1 MFHLILT
8 GIALVSGDPEPTR
21 AVYDTLHIAFE
32 KNTDNI
38 LDYSRESI
46 YSVNP
51 EIIRALKIK
60 IYIPDYSSG
69 RELSLINQQ
78 RIKEIEDLL
87 LEEGVQIE
95 LIETNRIG
103 EQNEQRKLQL
113 DPDQFAV
120 VIRFYPIKYKNFS
133 TANLVSN
140 PECQRDTLIQMV
152 RGELIR
158 MPFCD
163 YISNDSIPEIR
174 LQTKRTFLSEIRN
187 DEIDVLKNLNFKNYG
202 NENQNVLIPFKEK
215 VSDKEL
221 ILEKYQDDTQC
232 WMKLNS
238 NQITNEKLNGLNY
251 FSLRIKKSGNYRI
264 SRVAKKIKNEL
275 ILAPENSG
283 IIEAFV
289 MRNDSLM
296 YPAEIVMGGKALIAS
311 HEGELSEYSIL
322 ARFISERG
330 EESEVINISMK
341 ECFNKTVSTKRWE
354 SNNQLRPFF
363 HGQLPSNAGLIN
375 LIDKSNMYVSR

>member
-8 GIALVSGDPEPTR
+8 GIALVTGDPEPTR
-21 AVYDTLHIAFE
+21 AIYDTLHIAFE

-38 LDYSRESI
+38 LAQSREYI
-46 YSVNP
+46 YAVNP
-51 EIIRALKIK
+51 EVIRALNIK
-60 IYIPDYSSG
+60 IYIPDYSPN
-69 RELSLINQQ
+69 RELSLISQQ
-78 RIKEIEDLL
+78 RIKEIEDFL
-87 LEEGVQIE
+87 LEEGVQVD
-95 LIETNRIG
+95 LIETNRIA
-103 EQNEQRKLQL
+103 EQREQRKLQL
-113 DPDQFAV
+113 ETDQYAI
-120 VIRFYPIKYKNFS
+120 VIRFHPIKYKNYS
-133 TANLVSN
+133 SVIN
-140 PECQRDTLIQMV
+140 PECQRDTLIQMA

-174 LQTKRTFLSEIRN
+174 LQSKRSFLSEIRN
-187 DEIDVLKNLNFKNYG
+187 DEIDVLKNLNFKNHG

-221 ILEKYQDDTQC
+221 ILEKYLDDTQC

-251 FSLRIKKSGNYRI
+251 FSLKIKKSGNYRI
-264 SRVAKKIKNEL
+264 SRVPKKIKNEL

-289 MRNDSLM
+289 IRNDSLM
-296 YPAEIVMGGKALIAS
+296 YPAEIVMGGKAMIAS

-330 EESEVINISMK
+330 EESEVISIPMK
-341 ECFNKTVSTKRWE
+341 ECFNKTVSSKKWE
-354 SNNQLRPFF
+354 SNNQLRPYF
-363 HGQLPSNAGLIN
+363 HGSLPSNAGLIN
-375 LIDKSNMYVSR
+375 LIDKSNIYVSR

>member
-8 GIALVSGDPEPTR
+8 GLALVSGDPEPTR

-38 LDYSRESI
+38 LAQSRENI

-69 RELSLINQQ
+69 RELSLISQQ
-78 RIKEIEDLL
+78 RIKEIEDFL
-87 LEEGVQIE
+87 LEEGAQIE
-95 LIETNRIG
+95 LIETSRIG
-103 EQNEQRKLQL
+103 EQHEQRKLQL
-113 DPDQFAV
+113 EPDQYAI
-120 VIRFYPIKYKNFS
+120 VIRFHPIKYKNS
-133 TANLVSN
+133 ITRNN
-140 PECQRDTLIQMV
+140 PECARDTLIQMV

-163 YISNDSIPEIR
+163 YISNDSIPEIQ
-174 LQTKRTFLSEIRN
+174 LQKKKSFLSEIRN
-187 DEIDVLKNLNFKNYG
+187 DEIDVLRNLNFKNSG

-238 NQITNEKLNGLNY
+238 NQIANEKLNGLNY

-264 SRVAKKIKNEL
+264 SRVPKKIKNEL

-283 IIEAFV
+283 ILEAFV
-289 MRNDSLM
+289 MRKDSLM
-296 YPAEIVMGGKALIAS
+296 YPAEIVMGGKAIIAS
-311 HEGELSEYSIL
+311 HEGDLSEYSIL

-330 EESEVINISMK
+330 EESEVINISMN
-341 ECFNKTVSTKRWE
+341 ECFNKSVSTKKWE
-354 SNNQLRPFF
+354 GNSQLRPYF

>member
-38 LDYSRESI
+38 LDQSRENI

-60 IYIPDYSSG
+60 IFIPDYSPH

-87 LEEGVQIE
+87 LEEGVNVE
-95 LIETNRIG
+95 LIEVNRISAP
-103 EQNEQRKLQL
+103 NEQKKLKL
-113 DPDQFAV
+113 EPDEFALL
-120 VIRFYPIKYKNFS
+120 IRFYPIKYMHSISIN
-133 TANLVSN
+133 N
-140 PECQRDTLIQMV
+140 PECQRDTLIQMA

-158 MPFCD
+158 MPICD
-163 YISNDSIPEIR
+163 YISNDSIPKINIQSVNR
-174 LQTKRTFLSEIRN
+174 IISEIRN
-187 DEIDVLKNLNFKNYG
+187 DEIDVLSCVNFINSG
-202 NENQNVLIPFKEK
+202 NESLNVLIPSKGK
-215 VSDKEL
+215 ISNKEL
-221 ILEKYQDDTQC
+221 ILEKYQEDIHC

-238 NQITNEKLNGLNY
+238 VAINNEKLNGSNY
-251 FSLRIKKSGNYRI
+251 FSFRVKKSGNYRI
-264 SRVAKKIKNEL
+264 SRVPHKSKMEL
-275 ILAPENSG
+275 IYAPEKSG

-289 MRNDSLM
+289 MRNDSLL
-296 YPAEIVMGGKALIAS
+296 YPAEIVLGGKALVVP
-311 HEGELSEYSIL
+311 HERESSEYSIL

-330 EESEVINISMK
+330 EESEVIKFPLTS
-341 ECFNKTVSTKRWE
+341 CLDKTSSTKHLE
-354 SNNQLRPFF
+354 NNNQLRKYF
-363 HGQLPSNAGLIN
+363 HGLLPPQAGTLKLIE
-375 LIDKSNMYVSR
+375 KSNLYVSR

>member
-8 GIALVSGDPEPTR
+8 GLALVSGDPEPTR

-38 LDYSRESI
+38 LAQSRENI

-69 RELSLINQQ
+69 RELSLISQQ
-78 RIKEIEDLL
+78 RIKEIEDFL
-87 LEEGVQIE
+87 LEEGAQIE
-95 LIETNRIG
+95 LIETSRIG
-103 EQNEQRKLQL
+103 EQHEQRKLQL
-113 DPDQFAV
+113 EPDQYAI
-120 VIRFYPIKYKNFS
+120 VIRFHPIKFKNS
-133 TANLVSN
+133 ITRNN
-140 PECQRDTLIQMV
+140 PECARDTLIQMV

-163 YISNDSIPEIR
+163 YISNDSIPEIQ
-174 LQTKRTFLSEIRN
+174 LQKKKSFLSEIRN
-187 DEIDVLKNLNFKNYG
+187 DEIDVLRNLNFKNSG

-238 NQITNEKLNGLNY
+238 NQIANEKLNGLNY

-264 SRVAKKIKNEL
+264 SRVPKKIKNEL

-283 IIEAFV
+283 ILEAFV
-289 MRNDSLM
+289 MRKDSLM
-296 YPAEIVMGGKALIAS
+296 YPAEIVMGGKAIIAS
-311 HEGELSEYSIL
+311 HEGDLSEYSIL

-330 EESEVINISMK
+330 EESEVINISMN
-341 ECFNKTVSTKRWE
+341 ECFNKSVSTKKWE
-354 SNNQLRPFF
+354 GNSQLRPYF

>member
-8 GIALVSGDPEPTR
+8 GITLVSGDPEPTR

-38 LDYSRESI
+38 LDQSRENI

-60 IYIPDYSSG
+60 ILIPDYSPH

-87 LEEGVQIE
+87 LEEGVDIE
-95 LIETNRIG
+95 LVEVNRISEPH
-103 EQNEQRKLQL
+103 EQKKLKL
-113 DPDQFAV
+113 ETDEFALL
-120 VIRFYPIKYKNFS
+120 IRFYPIKYKNS
-133 TANLVSN
+133 SSVIN

-163 YISNDSIPEIR
+163 YISNDSIPEIQ
-174 LQTKRTFLSEIRN
+174 LLKKKSFLSEIRN
-187 DEIDVLKNLNFKNYG
+187 DEIDVLRNLNFKNSG

-221 ILEKYQDDTQC
+221 ILEKYQDDTKC

-238 NQITNEKLNGLNY
+238 NQISNEKLNGLNY
-251 FSLRIKKSGNYRI
+251 FSLHINKSGNYRI
-264 SRVAKKIKNEL
+264 SKVPHKSKMEL
-275 ILAPENSG
+275 IFAPEKSG
-283 IIEAFV
+283 IVEAFV
-289 MRNDSLM
+289 MRNDSLI
-296 YPAEIVMGGKALIAS
+296 YPAEIVLGGKALIVS
-311 HEGELSEYSIL
+311 HEKEIAGYSIL
-322 ARFISERG
+322 ARFISDRG
-330 EESEVINISMK
+330 EESEVITIPLTS
-341 ECFNKTVSTKRWE
+341 CFDKTSSTKNLE
-354 SNNQLRPFF
+354 NNKQLRQYF
-363 HGQLPSNAGLIN
+363 HGLLPSQAGTFKLIE
-375 LIDKSNMYVSR
+375 KSTMYVSR

>member
-1 MFHLILT
+1 MFHLLLA
-8 GIALVSGDPEPTR
+8 GIALVSGDPQPTR

-32 KNTDNI
+32 KNTDDI

-60 IYIPDYSSG
+60 IFIPDYSSY
-69 RELSLINQQ
+69 REISLINQQ

-87 LEEGVQIE
+87 LEEGVNIE
-95 LIETNRIG
+95 LVEVNRIS
-103 EQNEQRKLQL
+103 ESNEQKRLKLE
-113 DPDQFAV
+113 PDEFALL
-120 VIRFYPIKYKNFS
+120 IRFYPIKYKNS
-133 TANLVSN
+133 SSVIN

-174 LQTKRTFLSEIRN
+174 LQTKRSFLSEIRN

-202 NENQNVLIPFKEK
+202 NETQNVLIPFKEK
-215 VSDKEL
+215 VSDKDL
-221 ILEKYQDDTQC
+221 IIEKYQDDTQC

-251 FSLRIKKSGNYRI
+251 FSLYIKRSGNYRI
-264 SRVAKKIKNEL
+264 SRVPKKIKNEL

-289 MRNDSLM
+289 MRNDSLI
-296 YPAEIVMGGKALIAS
+296 YPAEIVMGGKAMIAS

-341 ECFNKTVSTKRWE
+341 ECFNKTVSTKKWE
-354 SNNQLRPFF
+354 SNNQLRPYF

>member
-60 IYIPDYSSG
+60 IFIPDYSSG

-87 LEEGVQIE
+87 LEEGVNIE
-95 LIETNRIG
+95 LIEVDRIS
-103 EQNEQRKLQL
+103 EPNEQKRLKLER
-113 DPDQFAV
+113 DEFALL
-120 VIRFYPIKYKNFS
+120 IRFYPIKYKNAS
-133 TANLVSN
+133 SVIN

-174 LQTKRTFLSEIRN
+174 LQTKRSFLSEIRN

-202 NENQNVLIPFKEK
+202 NETQNVLIPFKEK
-215 VSDKEL
+215 VSDKDL

-251 FSLRIKKSGNYRI
+251 FSMNIKKSGNYRI
-264 SRVAKKIKNEL
+264 SRVPKKIKNEL

-289 MRNDSLM
+289 MRNDSLI
-296 YPAEIVMGGKALIAS
+296 YPAEIVMGGKAMIAS
-311 HEGELSEYSIL
+311 HEGDLSEYSIL

-341 ECFNKTVSTKRWE
+341 ECFNKTVSTKKWE

-363 HGQLPSNAGLIN
+363 HGQLPSNAGLFN

>member
-8 GIALVSGDPEPTR
+8 GLALVSGDPEPTR

-38 LDYSRESI
+38 LAQSRENI

-69 RELSLINQQ
+69 RELSLISQQ
-78 RIKEIEDLL
+78 RIKEIEDFL
-87 LEEGVQIE
+87 LEEGAQIE
-95 LIETNRIG
+95 LIETSRIG
-103 EQNEQRKLQL
+103 EQHEQRKLQL
-113 DPDQFAV
+113 EPDQYAI
-120 VIRFYPIKYKNFS
+120 VIRFHPIKYKNS
-133 TANLVSN
+133 ITRNN
-140 PECQRDTLIQMV
+140 PECARDTLIQMV

-163 YISNDSIPEIR
+163 YISNDSIPEIQ
-174 LQTKRTFLSEIRN
+174 LQKKKSFLSEIRN
-187 DEIDVLKNLNFKNYG
+187 DEIDVLRNLNFKNSG
-202 NENQNVLIPFKEK
+202 NENQNILIPYKEK

-238 NQITNEKLNGLNY
+238 NQIANEKLNGLNY
-251 FSLRIKKSGNYRI
+251 FSIRIKKSGNYRI
-264 SRVAKKIKNEL
+264 SRVPKKIKNEL

-283 IIEAFV
+283 ILEAFV
-289 MRNDSLM
+289 MRKDSLM
-296 YPAEIVMGGKALIAS
+296 YPAEIVMGGKAIIAS
-311 HEGELSEYSIL
+311 HEGDLSEYSIL

-330 EESEVINISMK
+330 EESEVINISMN
-341 ECFNKTVSTKRWE
+341 ECFNKSVSTKKWE
-354 SNNQLRPFF
+354 GNSQLRPYF

>member
-8 GIALVSGDPEPTR
+8 GLALVSGDPEPTR

-38 LDYSRESI
+38 LAQSRENI

-69 RELSLINQQ
+69 RELSLISQQ
-78 RIKEIEDLL
+78 RIKEIEDFL
-87 LEEGVQIE
+87 LEEGAQIE
-95 LIETNRIG
+95 LIETSRIG
-103 EQNEQRKLQL
+103 EQHEQRKLQL
-113 DPDQFAV
+113 EPDQYAI
-120 VIRFYPIKYKNFS
+120 VIRFHPIKYKNS
-133 TANLVSN
+133 ITRNN
-140 PECQRDTLIQMV
+140 PECARDTLIQMV

-163 YISNDSIPEIR
+163 YISNDSIPEIQ
-174 LQTKRTFLSEIRN
+174 LLKKKSFLSEIRN
-187 DEIDVLKNLNFKNYG
+187 DEIDVLRNLNFKNSG

-238 NQITNEKLNGLNY
+238 NQIANEKLNGLNY

-264 SRVAKKIKNEL
+264 SRVPKKIKNEL

-283 IIEAFV
+283 ILEAFV
-289 MRNDSLM
+289 MRKDSLM
-296 YPAEIVMGGKALIAS
+296 YPAEIVMGGKAIIAS
-311 HEGELSEYSIL
+311 HEGDLSEYSIL

-330 EESEVINISMK
+330 EESEVINISMN
-341 ECFNKTVSTKRWE
+341 ECFNKTASTKKWE
-354 SNNQLRPFF
+354 GNNQLRPYF

>member
-8 GIALVSGDPEPTR
+8 GLALVSGDPEPTR

-38 LDYSRESI
+38 LAQSRENI

-69 RELSLINQQ
+69 RELSLISQQ
-78 RIKEIEDLL
+78 RIKEIEDFL
-87 LEEGVQIE
+87 LEEGAQIE
-95 LIETNRIG
+95 LIETSRIG

-113 DPDQFAV
+113 EPDQYAI
-120 VIRFYPIKYKNFS
+120 VIRFHPIKYKNS
-133 TANLVSN
+133 ITRNN
-140 PECQRDTLIQMV
+140 PECARDTLIQMV

-163 YISNDSIPEIR
+163 YISNDSIPEIQ
-174 LQTKRTFLSEIRN
+174 LQKKKSFLSEIRN
-187 DEIDVLKNLNFKNYG
+187 DEIDVLRNLNFKNSG
-202 NENQNVLIPFKEK
+202 NENQNILIPYKEK

-238 NQITNEKLNGLNY
+238 NQIANEKLNGLNY

-264 SRVAKKIKNEL
+264 SRVPKKIKNEL

-283 IIEAFV
+283 ILEAFV
-289 MRNDSLM
+289 MRKDSLM
-296 YPAEIVMGGKALIAS
+296 YPAEIVMGGKAIIAS
-311 HEGELSEYSIL
+311 HEGDLSEYSIL

-330 EESEVINISMK
+330 EESEVINISMN
-341 ECFNKTVSTKRWE
+341 ECFNKTVSTKKWE
-354 SNNQLRPFF
+354 GNNQLRPYF